1 LVDDDAEWEEAP
13 IKLPQEVFSHV
24 SVVYKS
30 EVIVIGGD
38 SGDVVFLPAEIFN
51 LVFPTENL
59 SITFPM
65 LGIISW

>member
-1 LVDDDAEWEEAP
+1 MVDDDAEWEEAP

-38 SGDVVFLPAEIFN
+38 VVFLPAEIFN